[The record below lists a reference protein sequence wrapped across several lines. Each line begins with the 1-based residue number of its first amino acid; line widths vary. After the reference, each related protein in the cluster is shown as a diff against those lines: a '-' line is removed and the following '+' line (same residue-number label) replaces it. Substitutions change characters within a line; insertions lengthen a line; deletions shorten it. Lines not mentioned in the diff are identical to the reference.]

1 MRAEILFIVLTDH
14 KNLVYLQMTQD
25 KQSGNYSLYVW
36 LYFNFTI
43 IYLPGSRNVK
53 PDALSRQ
60 FSTESDPVEPELIL
74 PFQFISKAW
83 KAFCEALGA
92 SARLTS
98 P

>member
-1 MRAEILFIVLTDH
+1 MRAETLFIVLTDH

-43 IYLPGSRNVK
+43 IYLPGSWNVK

-74 PFQFISKAW
+74 HIPVHI
-83 KAFCEALGA
+83 
-92 SARLTS
+92 
-98 P
+98 

>member
-43 IYLPGSRNVK
+43 IYLPGS
-53 PDALSRQ
+53 
-60 FSTESDPVEPELIL
+60 
-74 PFQFISKAW
+74 
-83 KAFCEALGA
+83 
-92 SARLTS
+92 
-98 P
+98 